1 MRRLL
6 AFAIIALA
14 TTCRSLPFPDP
25 ELHGEYGKAL
35 KKWTRQ
41 VALYSGLETRAFVR
55 MVYLSPDFVDSQAKE
70 ISRMRAEMPD
80 KAAETAAKLHQE
92 YRQPSFFAVVYTPD
106 KTANDWNEP
115 SSVWRLALNLGL
127 GEYSP
132 DRVTRFDPPFN
143 AELRALYPYLD
154 EYSVGYLI
162 KFTDP
167 VASIQANT
175 PDAQRFTPTEAQL
188 IVASALGKMLFRW
201 RLDGGAEEQPTA
213 ESGPEQKPV
222 TTPKP

>member
-14 TTCRSLPFPDP
+14 TACRSLPFPDP

-92 YRQPSFFAVVYTPD
+92 YRQPSFFAVVYIPD
-106 KTANDWNEP
+106 RTANDWNEP
-115 SSVWRLALNLGL
+115 GSVWRLALNMGL
-127 GEYSP
+127 GERGP
-132 DRVTRFDPPFN
+132 EKVQRFEVPFN

-175 PDAQRFTPTEAQL
+175 PAAQRFTPTEAQL
-188 IVASALGKMLFRW
+188 IVASALGKMLFR
-201 RLDGGAEEQPTA
+201 
-213 ESGPEQKPV
+213 
-222 TTPKP
+222 

>member
-1 MRRLL
+1 VRRLL

-14 TTCRSLPFPDP
+14 TSCRSLPFPDP

-55 MVYLSPDFVDSQAKE
+55 VVYLSSDFVDAQAVE
-70 ISRMRAEMPD
+70 ISRMRAEEKD
-80 KAAETAAKLHQE
+80 KAAETAARLHQE
-92 YRQPSFFAVVYTPD
+92 YRQPSFFAVVYIPD
-106 KTANDWNEP
+106 RTANDWNEP
-115 SSVWRLALNLGL
+115 GSVWRLALNMGL
-127 GEYSP
+127 GERAP
-132 DRVTRFDPPFN
+132 EKVQRFEVPFN

-162 KFTDP
+162 KFPDP
-167 VASIQANT
+167 LASAPATT
-175 PDAQRFTPTEAQL
+175 PAAQRFTPTEAQL
-188 IVASALGKMLFRW
+188 IAASALGKMLFRW
-201 RLDGGAEEQPTA
+201 RLDGGPEAPSTAEEG
-213 ESGPEQKPV
+213 SEQKPV